1 MSLKAQ
7 LQDDLKTALRDND
20 AARKAALRLTLA
32 AIKNAEIAKIGEL
45 SDDEALAVL
54 RTEIKRRRE
63 TIAELDAL
71 PAKRPELLAEE
82 QAQLEALIGYLPQQL
97 SREQIAEVA
106 RDVLARLG
114 HPGPSQMGS
123 VMKQMMIELKGK
135 ADGRLVQEVVRE
147 MMQ

>member
-1 MSLKAQ
+1 MSLKTR

-71 PAKRPELLAEE
+71 RANRPELLAEE
-82 QAQLEALIGYLPQQL
+82 RAQLEALIGYLPQQM

-106 RDVLARLG
+106 RAVLARLG
-114 HPGPSQMGS
+114 HPGPSQMGQ

-135 ADGRLVQEVVRE
+135 ADGRLVQEVVRDLL
-147 MMQ
+147 Q